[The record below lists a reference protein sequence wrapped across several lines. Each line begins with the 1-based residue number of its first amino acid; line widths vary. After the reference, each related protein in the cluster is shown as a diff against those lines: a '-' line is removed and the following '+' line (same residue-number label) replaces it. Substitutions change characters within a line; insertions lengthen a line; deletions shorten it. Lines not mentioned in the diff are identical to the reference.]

1 MVANIN
7 ESYNANPLNLM
18 VHNNSYS
25 QRIRM
30 PGYIDV
36 ELNAEFGLNA
46 GTGTITVPA
55 NHRLAP
61 RLMQC
66 DHDVVPV
73 TAEFNGWR
81 WTGRVDSFEA
91 SGKPGRETV
100 TATLI
105 DDKVQLGSVLAF
117 ANTRTPL
124 SL

>member
-46 GTGTITVPA
+46 GMG
-55 NHRLAP
+55 
-61 RLMQC
+61 
-66 DHDVVPV
+66 
-73 TAEFNGWR
+73 
-81 WTGRVDSFEA
+81 
-91 SGKPGRETV
+91 
-100 TATLI
+100 
-105 DDKVQLGSVLAF
+105 
-117 ANTRTPL
+117 L
-124 SL
+124 SLIHI